1 VGAALLAAVVAGTLY
16 AGARAGAEQPPS
28 YRTVTPGETLWSI
41 AAEHYPHSEDP
52 RVKIEAI
59 REANGLEGYTIHP
72 GEHLELPS
80 AST

>member
-1 VGAALLAAVVAGTLY
+1 MGAALLAAVVAGTIY
-16 AGARAGAEQPPS
+16 TGARAGAQQPPS
-28 YRTVTPGETLWSI
+28 YRTVAPGETLWSI

-59 REANGLEGYTIHP
+59 REANGLEGYKIYR
-72 GEHLELPS
+72 GERLELPS